1 MMEAIKIS
9 IYLSEKRRQEPVY
22 IVDDSTVPI
31 AAEFMDAG
39 NALEGAEVI
48 AYAKA
53 VGTVKSAS
61 CTVGGNT
68 AVFTPSTDFFAP
80 GRNRLQ
86 YEIGGRIISFAVDV
100 ICAKRIS
107 KGGA

>member
-1 MMEAIKIS
+1 MDAIKIPVF
-9 IYLSEKRRQEPVY
+9 LTEKRRQEPIY

-31 AAEFMDAG
+31 AAEFQDASLD
-39 NALEGAEVI
+39 NAEVI

-53 VGTVKSAS
+53 LDTIKSAS
-61 CTVGGNT
+61 CTVDGNT
-68 AVFTPSTDFFAP
+68 AVFTPSADFFAP
-80 GRNRLQ
+80 GLNRLQ
-86 YEIGGRIISFAVDV
+86 YEIGGRIISFAIDV

>member
-1 MMEAIKIS
+1 MMEAIKIQ
-9 IYLSEKRRQEPVY
+9 IFLTEKRRQKPIY

-31 AAEFMDAG
+31 SAEFMDASLG
-39 NALEGAEVI
+39 NAEVI

-53 VGTVKSAS
+53 GGTIKSAR
-61 CTVGGNT
+61 CAVDGNT
-68 AVFTPSTDFFAP
+68 AVFTPSADFFAP
-80 GRNRLQ
+80 GLNRLQ
-86 YEIGGRIISFAVDV
+86 YEISGRIISFAIDV

>member
-1 MMEAIKIS
+1 MMEAIKIP
-9 IYLSEKRRQEPVY
+9 IFLAEKRRQEPIY

-31 AAEFMDAG
+31 SAEFMDAG
-39 NALEGAEVI
+39 STMEGAEVI

-53 VGTVKSAS
+53 VDAVQSAS
-61 CTVGGNT
+61 CTVDGNT
-68 AVFTPSTDFFAP
+68 SVFTPSADFFAP

-100 ICAKRIS
+100 ICTKRIS

>member
-1 MMEAIKIS
+1 MMEAIKIPVF
-9 IYLSEKRRQEPVY
+9 LTEKRRQEPIY
-22 IVDDSTVPI
+22 IVDDSTVPV

-39 NALEGAEVI
+39 NALGGAEVI

-53 VGTVKSAS
+53 GDTTKSAR
-61 CTVGGNT
+61 CTVDGNK
-68 AVFTPSTDFFAP
+68 AVFTPSADFFAP
-80 GRNRLQ
+80 GRNQLQ

>member
-1 MMEAIKIS
+1 MMEAIKIP
-9 IYLSEKRRQEPVY
+9 IFLAEKRRQEPIC

-39 NALEGAEVI
+39 NAINGAAVI

-53 VGTVKSAS
+53 GDAVQSAR
-61 CTVGGNT
+61 CTVDGNT
-68 AVFTPSTDFFAP
+68 AVFTPSVDFFAP
-80 GRNRLQ
+80 GMNRLQ
-86 YEIGGRIISFAVDV
+86 YEIGGKIISFAIDV
-100 ICAKRIS
+100 ICAERIS

>member
-1 MMEAIKIS
+1 MDSIKIP
-9 IYLSEKRRQEPVY
+9 IFLAEKRRQEPVY

-39 NALEGAEVI
+39 SAMDCAEVI

-53 VGTVKSAS
+53 LDTIKSAS
-61 CTVGGNT
+61 CTVDGNT
-68 AVFTPSTDFFAP
+68 AVFTPSADFFAP
-80 GRNRLQ
+80 GLNRLQ
-86 YEIGGRIISFAVDV
+86 YEIGGRIISFAIDV

>member
-1 MMEAIKIS
+1 MMEAIKIP
-9 IYLSEKRRQEPVY
+9 IFLAEKRRQESIY

-31 AAEFMDAG
+31 AAEFMDASLD
-39 NALEGAEVI
+39 NAEVI

-53 VGTVKSAS
+53 VDAVQPAS
-61 CTVGGNT
+61 CTVDGNT
-68 AVFTPSTDFFAP
+68 AVFTPSADFFAP

-100 ICAKRIS
+100 ICTKRIS

>member
-1 MMEAIKIS
+1 MMDAIKIQ
-9 IYLSEKRRQEPVY
+9 IFLTEKRRQEPIY

-39 NALEGAEVI
+39 SALEGVGVI

-53 VGTVKSAS
+53 VDTIKSANCS
-61 CTVGGNT
+61 VDGNT
-68 AVFTPSTDFFAP
+68 AVFTPSADFFVQ

-100 ICAKRIS
+100 ICEKRIS

>member
-1 MMEAIKIS
+1 MMEAIKIP
-9 IYLSEKRRQEPVY
+9 IFLAEKRRQEPVY

-39 NALEGAEVI
+39 SSMDGAEVI

-53 VGTVKSAS
+53 GDTIKSAS
-61 CTVGGNT
+61 CTVEGNT
-68 AVFTPSTDFFAP
+68 AVFTPSVDFFAP

-86 YEIGGRIISFAVDV
+86 YEIGGRIISFAIDV

>member
-1 MMEAIKIS
+1 MDAIKIS
-9 IYLSEKRRQEPVY
+9 IYLSEKRRQEPIY

-31 AAEFMDAG
+31 AAEFHDAG
-39 NALEGAEVI
+39 SALEGAEVI

-53 VGTVKSAS
+53 GDAVQSAR
-61 CTVGGNT
+61 CTVDGNT
-68 AVFTPSTDFFAP
+68 AVFTPSADFFTL
-80 GRNRLQ
+80 GLNRLQ

>member
-1 MMEAIKIS
+1 MDAIKIQVF
-9 IYLSEKRRQEPVY
+9 LSEKRRQEPIY

-31 AAEFMDAG
+31 AAEFQDASLD
-39 NALEGAEVI
+39 NAEVI

-53 VGTVKSAS
+53 GDTVKSAR

-68 AVFTPSTDFFAP
+68 AVFTPSADFFAP

-86 YEIGGRIISFAVDV
+86 YEIGGRIISFAIDV
-100 ICAKRIS
+100 ICGKRIS

>member
-9 IYLSEKRRQEPVY
+9 IFLSEKRRQEPIY

-31 AAEFMDAG
+31 AAEFQDAG
-39 NALEGAEVI
+39 SALEGAEVI

-53 VGTVKSAS
+53 GGTIKSANCS
-61 CTVGGNT
+61 VDGNT
-68 AVFTPSTDFFAP
+68 AVFTPSADFFAP

>member
-1 MMEAIKIS
+1 MMEAIKIQ
-9 IYLSEKRRQEPVY
+9 IFLSEKRRQEPIY

-39 NALEGAEVI
+39 SAMDCAEVI

-53 VGTVKSAS
+53 GDAVQSAS
-61 CTVGGNT
+61 CTVDGNT
-68 AVFTPSTDFFAP
+68 AVFTTSVDFFAP
-80 GRNRLQ
+80 GLNRLQ
-86 YEIGGRIISFAVDV
+86 YEIGGRIISFSIDV
-100 ICAKRIS
+100 ICEKRIS

>member
-1 MMEAIKIS
+1 MIDAIKIPVF
-9 IYLSEKRRQEPVY
+9 LTEKRRQEPVY

-31 AAEFMDAG
+31 SAEFQDAG
-39 NALEGAEVI
+39 NVMEGAGVI

-53 VGTVKSAS
+53 GDTIKSANCS
-61 CTVGGNT
+61 VDGNT
-68 AVFTPSTDFFAP
+68 AVFTPSADFFVP

-86 YEIGGRIISFAVDV
+86 YEIGGMIISFAVDV

>member
-1 MMEAIKIS
+1 MEAIKIPVF
-9 IYLSEKRRQEPVY
+9 LTEKRRQEPIY

-39 NALEGAEVI
+39 NALGGADVI

-53 VGTVKSAS
+53 CGTTKSAR
-61 CTVGGNT
+61 CTVDGNT
-68 AVFTPSTDFFAP
+68 AVFTPSADFFAP
-80 GRNRLQ
+80 GLNQLQ
-86 YEIGGRIISFAVDV
+86 YEIGGRIISFAIDV
-100 ICAKRIS
+100 ICEKRIS

>member
-1 MMEAIKIS
+1 MDAIKIS
-9 IYLSEKRRQEPVY
+9 IYLSEKRRQESIY

-31 AAEFMDAG
+31 AAEFQDASLD
-39 NALEGAEVI
+39 NAEVI

-53 VGTVKSAS
+53 GDTIKSANCS
-61 CTVGGNT
+61 VDGNT
-68 AVFTPSTDFFAP
+68 AVFTPSADFFSP

-86 YEIGGRIISFAVDV
+86 YEIGGRIISFAIDV
-100 ICAKRIS
+100 ICGKRIS

>member
-1 MMEAIKIS
+1 MMEAIKIP
-9 IYLSEKRRQEPVY
+9 IFLTEKRRQEPIY

-31 AAEFMDAG
+31 AAEFMDASLD
-39 NALEGAEVI
+39 NAEVI

-53 VGTVKSAS
+53 VDAVQPAS
-61 CTVGGNT
+61 CTVDGNT
-68 AVFTPSTDFFAP
+68 AVFTPSEDFFAP

-86 YEIGGRIISFAVDV
+86 YEIGGRIISFAIDV
-100 ICAKRIS
+100 ICEKRIS

>member
-1 MMEAIKIS
+1 MIDAIKIP
-9 IYLSEKRRQEPVY
+9 IFLTEKRRQEPIY

-31 AAEFMDAG
+31 AAEFQDAS
-39 NALEGAEVI
+39 LDGAGVI

-53 VGTVKSAS
+53 GDTIKSAS
-61 CTVGGNT
+61 CTVDGNT
-68 AVFTPSTDFFAP
+68 AVFTPSADFFAP

>member
-9 IYLSEKRRQEPVY
+9 IFLTEKRRQEPIY

-31 AAEFMDAG
+31 AAEFQDASLD
-39 NALEGAEVI
+39 NAEVI

-53 VGTVKSAS
+53 GDTIKSANCS
-61 CTVGGNT
+61 VDGNT
-68 AVFTPSTDFFAP
+68 AVFTPSADFFAT

-86 YEIGGRIISFAVDV
+86 YEIGGRIISFPIDV
-100 ICAKRIS
+100 ICGKRIS

>member
-1 MMEAIKIS
+1 MMEAIKIP
-9 IYLSEKRRQEPVY
+9 IFLAEKRRQESIY

-31 AAEFMDAG
+31 SAEFMDASLD
-39 NALEGAEVI
+39 NAEVI

-53 VGTVKSAS
+53 VDAVQSAR
-61 CTVGGNT
+61 CTVDGNT
-68 AVFTPSTDFFAP
+68 AVFTPSADFFAP

-100 ICAKRIS
+100 ICTKRIS

>member
-1 MMEAIKIS
+1 MDAIKIQ
-9 IYLSEKRRQEPVY
+9 IFLAEKRRQEQIY

-31 AAEFMDAG
+31 AAEFQDAG
-39 NALEGAEVI
+39 NALEGVGVI

-53 VGTVKSAS
+53 GNTVQSAN
-61 CTVGGNT
+61 CTVNGNT
-68 AVFTPSTDFFAP
+68 AVFTPSADFFAP

-86 YEIGGRIISFAVDV
+86 YEIGGKIISFAVDV
-100 ICAKRIS
+100 ICGKRIS